1 MKKLILSSFL
11 FLLLLPALN
20 SCAGN
25 DSAGSDSPDNASK
38 SVPASSNSKAGE
50 RGDEIAVHSVDLPNY
65 APDFPPGEGREI
77 FISRCTVCHSLR
89 YVSMQPN
96 FPEATWVKEVDKM
109 RKTWG
114 AHIND
119 DESKAIVS
127 YLVSI
132 KGQK

>member
-1 MKKLILSSFL
+1 MKKLILSSFI

-25 DSAGSDSPDNASK
+25 DSAGSGSTDNASK
-38 SVPASSNSKAGE
+38 SVPASSSSRTG
-50 RGDEIAVHSVDLPNY
+50 GGVDEIAVHSVDLPNSP
-65 APDFPPGEGREI
+65 ADFPPGEGREI

-96 FPEATWVKEVDKM
+96 FPEATWAKEVDKM

-114 AHIND
+114 AHITD